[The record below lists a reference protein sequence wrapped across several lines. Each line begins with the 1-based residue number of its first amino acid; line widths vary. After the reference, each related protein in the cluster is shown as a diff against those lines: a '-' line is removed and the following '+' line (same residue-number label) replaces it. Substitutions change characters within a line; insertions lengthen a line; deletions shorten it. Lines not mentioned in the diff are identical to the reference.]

1 MRHIAI
7 DLLLLPAACA
17 HTIDDAFS
25 KRMGILQEKVKAR
38 GESSNVPK
46 TLFAPICISFFIKSM
61 FLKKLRRE
69 KLLRKC
75 NKVMKMPAK
84 LDLQL

>member
-38 GESSNVPK
+38 GESNVPK

-69 KLLRKC
+69 KLLRK
-75 NKVMKMPAK
+75 
-84 LDLQL
+84 